1 MSQQEKAPESAS
13 APEQMTAVVAEET
26 GGPEVL
32 RPRTRPTPQPGP
44 GQVLVR
50 TEATGVNFI
59 ETYQRSGVYPVDLPF
74 VPGTEAVGVIEATG
88 PDVDLDGLGLRVG
101 ARAATCQ
108 ASGTYAE
115 RFLVDAQKLV
125 AVPEHLDTRTAACL
139 PLQGITA
146 QYLSRSAVPVRPD
159 QTAVVLAGAG
169 GVGGLLIQLLK
180 HICAEVIATA
190 STEQKREIAREH
202 GADHVLSYEGFDER
216 VRELTDGRGADVV
229 YDSVGKDTFDQS
241 LQALRPR
248 GTAVLYGGASGQ
260 VPPFDLQRLNALG
273 SLYVT
278 RPSTGAY
285 LQDREELQARLGE
298 VFELAEA
305 GVLRPTLDT
314 AFPLAEAADAHRHLE
329 ARRSRGKVLLIP

>member
-1 MSQQEKAPESAS
+1 MAQQEKRPQEAS
-13 APEQMTAVVAEET
+13 ATGQMTAIVVEQT
-26 GGPEVL
+26 GGPEAL
-32 RPRTRPTPQPGP
+32 TAQTREIPQPGE

-59 ETYQRSGVYPVDLPF
+59 ETYQRSGVYSVELPF
-74 VPGTEAVGVIEATG
+74 VPGAEAVGLIEAAG
-88 PDVDLDGLGLRVG
+88 PDVDLEALGLRVG
-101 ARAATCQ
+101 ARVATCQ

-115 RFLVDAQKLV
+115 RFLADAQKIV
-125 AVPEHLDTRTAACL
+125 AVPEHLDPRTAACL

-146 QYLSRSAVPVRPD
+146 QYLSRSTVPVQQG

-180 HICAEVIATA
+180 HLGAEVIATA
-190 STEQKREIAREH
+190 STDEKRRIAREH
-202 GADHVLSYEGFDER
+202 GADHVLGYEGFAER
-216 VRELTDGRGADVV
+216 VRELTGGRGADVV
-229 YDSVGKDTFDQS
+229 YDSVGKDTFEQS
-241 LQALRPR
+241 VQALRPR

-278 RPSTGAY
+278 RPSIGAY
-285 LQDREELQARLGE
+285 LQDREELQARLSE
-298 VFELAEA
+298 VFDLAEA

-314 AFPLAEAADAHRHLE
+314 TFPLAEAAEAHRHLE
-329 ARRSRGKVLLIP
+329 DRRSRGKVLLIP